1 MTPGTSHKYTLVCKH
16 KLYYYKNMKKDDKP
30 SECCHDKMI
39 FKNHHHSHGG
49 SNAIYGL
56 GVVGA
61 LFYFLQGASNL
72 EMVIIGIG
80 KAIFWPAILMFK
92 LLTYLKM

>member
-1 MTPGTSHKYTLVCKH
+1 MQTEEKTAQCCKPNH
-16 KLYYYKNMKKDDKP
+16 V
-30 SECCHDKMI
+30 
-39 FKNHHHSHGG
+39 FKHHGGG

-61 LFYFLQGASNL
+61 LFYFLQHAHTFGEGL
-72 EMVIIGIG
+72 VGIG
-80 KAIFWPAILMFK
+80 KSFFWPAILMFK

>member
-1 MTPGTSHKYTLVCKH
+1 MDKNDKTTEEYCKDKTWFKRHHCNNRGSH
-16 KLYYYKNMKKDDKP
+16 D
-30 SECCHDKMI
+30 
-39 FKNHHHSHGG
+39 
-49 SNAIYGL
+49 AIYGL

-61 LFYFLQGASNL
+61 LFYFLKGATTIGAVF
-72 EMVIIGIG
+72 MGIG

>member
-1 MTPGTSHKYTLVCKH
+1 
-16 KLYYYKNMKKDDKP
+16 MKTENKS
-30 SECCHDKMI
+30 SECCDKKYL
-39 FKNHHHSHGG
+39 FKKHHHGGYHGG

-61 LFYFLQGASNL
+61 LFYFLQNATTFGL
-72 EMVIIGIG
+72 VLMGIG

-92 LLTYLKM
+92 LLTFLQM